1 MNMKKNILCAPSVLA
16 ADFTRIGE
24 EVELIRK
31 SGAEWIHLDVMDGV
45 FVPEITFGAQM
56 VSHIRKVSDLV
67 LDVHLMIE
75 KPENQIPLFLKAG
88 ADYITFHAEAVVHAN
103 RLVQMIKEGGAKAGV
118 SLVPST
124 PVSAIEELLP
134 FVDQILIM
142 TVNPGY
148 GGQKLIPQ
156 CLEKVKALDNL
167 KKEKGFDYVISVDGG
182 INRSTIAQ
190 AVAAGIDAFVAG
202 SAFFGADDPEAEVAY
217 MKNSR

>member
-1 MNMKKNILCAPSVLA
+1 MKKNIICAPSVLA
-16 ADFTRIGE
+16 SDFTRIGE
-24 EVELIRK
+24 EVELIK
-31 SGAEWIHLDVMDGV
+31 QSGSEWIHLDVMDGV

-56 VSHIRKVSDLV
+56 VSHIRKVSDLI

-88 ADYITFHAEAVVHAN
+88 ADYITFHTEAVTHAN
-103 RLVQMIKEGGAKAGV
+103 RLVQVIKEGGAKAGI

-124 PVSAIEELLP
+124 PVSIIEELLP

-156 CLEKVKALDNL
+156 CLDKVKILDSL
-167 KKEKGFDYVISVDGG
+167 KRKKGYNYIISVDGG
-182 INRSTIAQ
+182 INRSTISDAIDS
-190 AVAAGIDAFVAG
+190 GIDAFVAG
-202 SAFFGADDPEAEVAY
+202 SAFFGSANPAEEVAF
-217 MKNSR
+217 MKNCR